1 LVGDALLAQIGHSPS
16 VAGRNFGAILE
27 LGDLVL
33 LGLDEPGATTLE
45 DVALRTLVARSLEA
59 IILAL
64 AATLL
69 ARRFAALD
77 MTGVNPSSGLE
88 LTSWS

>member
-1 LVGDALLAQIGHSPS
+1 M
-16 VAGRNFGAILE
+16 AGRNFGAILE

-45 DVALRTLVARSLEA
+45 DVALRTLVACSLEA

-77 MTGVNPSSGLE
+77 MTGVNPSSALE

>member
-1 LVGDALLAQIGHSPS
+1 MVGQ
-16 VAGRNFGAILE
+16 NFGVIFE

-77 MTGVNPSSGLE
+77 MTGVNPSSALE
-88 LTSWS
+88 LTS